1 MDVLGVLHEVAGVPG
16 DHQRRAGAGLRRD
29 VVEPLPRRRGAE
41 EGRAAVVV
49 HVVGAEFGVQRV
61 EHVAQRHAPLPAV
74 ARVAV
79 AGAADQGALA
89 VLVDVEGGAGQRGV
103 DRLAGREIVGQHAEI
118 VGAAVGGHVRLGEE
132 GAAVVDDGLVPLDLV
147 EGLGGQVVGQ
157 ALRQVEHVHRDQ
169 AFLDLGAGTAERGNV
184 DRVDRVDA
192 VLDEGA
198 LAPAHHLL
206 AQAHAAG
213 HPADVVVVVDEGV
226 EQLRAGG
233 FRAFLAAAVV
243 DVLEQ
248 AALVLQLEVVP
259 VLAAQEY
266 TGVLVFQFEVMDA
279 LEDLREGLALLEI
292 QVAIV
297 GGLRQPPA
305 AIVDP
310 DQIRVGIGGRPT
322 GTDGQ
327 AAVELSVD
335 LPDAERGGVGL
346 ARQAGGDRHGQCLE
360 LESGALS
367 YCAHAAFPCWVCVGR
382 ES

>member
-1 MDVLGVLHEVAGVPG
+1 M
-16 DHQRRAGAGLRRD
+16 
-29 VVEPLPRRRGAE
+29 
-41 EGRAAVVV
+41 
-49 HVVGAEFGVQRV
+49 
-61 EHVAQRHAPLPAV
+61 
-74 ARVAV
+74 
-79 AGAADQGALA
+79 
-89 VLVDVEGGAGQRGV
+89 
-103 DRLAGREIVGQHAEI
+103 
-118 VGAAVGGHVRLGEE
+118 
-132 GAAVVDDGLVPLDLV
+132 
-147 EGLGGQVVGQ
+147 
-157 ALRQVEHVHRDQ
+157 
-169 AFLDLGAGTAERGNV
+169 
-184 DRVDRVDA
+184 
-192 VLDEGA
+192 
-198 LAPAHHLL
+198 
-206 AQAHAAG
+206 
-213 HPADVVVVVDEGV
+213 VDEGV

-259 VLAAQEY
+259 VLAADEHA
-266 TGVLVFQFEVMDA
+266 GVAVLEFEVMDA